1 VSEAETGRVA
11 LVTGASRGLGAAVG
25 LALAVAGVRTVLTAR
40 TVGGLE
46 EVDDAIR
53 AAGGQA
59 TLLPMDLTEG
69 DEVDRIGPSLF
80 QRFGRL
86 DILVHCAAT
95 LGTLTPAEHILP
107 KDWESTIALN
117 QTATWRLI
125 RSCGPLLRH
134 AQAGRAVFITDRCA
148 ALPTSYWGTYG
159 ATKAAAANL
168 VLSWAGELGTTNAR
182 VNLFDPGPMAT
193 KLRRAAFPGED
204 QTALPHPSCIA
215 PDIVALCDPAETR
228 HGQIITVRG

>member
-1 VSEAETGRVA
+1 MSEAETGRVA

-107 KDWESTIALN
+107 KDWERTIALN

-134 AQAGRAVFITDRCA
+134 SPAGRAVFVTDACA
-148 ALPTSYWGTYG
+148 TLPSAYWGTYG
-159 ATKAAAANL
+159 ATKAASANL
-168 VLSWAGELGTTNAR
+168 ALSWAGELSKTNLR

-204 QTALPHPSCIA
+204 QERLPHPSTIA
-215 PDIVALCDPAETR
+215 PAIVALCDLAERR
-228 HGQIITVRG
+228 HGEVILAR